1 MWSTYKMT
9 WMLRLV
15 NLPYYHCDQDHPC
28 NDFESIAARIHVA
41 SRIIQ
46 QCLPLLRQQ
55 GPGEGPGLCWPR
67 ERSTEKGLTV
77 VVCVKEIVTILAKV
91 HQCVRPCF
99 WTWAYLKMYRLIV
112 LFCWDRCRVLAMAHG
127 TWHKVLFC
135 PRSMLWSS
143 FETIRACARQ
153 RRFLVIKSSTSNRSG
168 FFVAGVQ

>member
-67 ERSTEKGLTV
+67 ERSTEVGLTV

-99 WTWAYLKMYRLIV
+99 WTWAYLIMYRLIV

-127 TWHKVLFC
+127 TWHMAHGTRFFSVPGVC
-135 PRSMLWSS
+135 CEVHS
-143 FETIRACARQ
+143 RQ
-153 RRFLVIKSSTSNRSG
+153 SG
-168 FFVAGVQ
+168 PAQGNGDS